1 MKSYSTRGC
10 REAKFLIVALFF
22 ATFATSGEKG
32 THKPV
37 NSQEGFLTNTFSI
50 DYESDSLMDNTL
62 EILRERSDL
71 QFSTLDQFKVFH
83 EFSFMNTVDES
94 GVTFLHKIVDDAA
107 LDYKAVHYDHGNG
120 ISIADVDN
128 DDLLDILFVS
138 QMGGNELWRN
148 TGNGR
153 FENITEMAGVGLQ
166 DRVNVTASFADID
179 NDGDEDLY
187 VTTVRMGNVL
197 FENNGEGIF
206 RDISTQAGL
215 DYNGHSSG
223 AIFFDYDR
231 DGLLDLFLSN
241 VGRYTS
247 NKKGRGGYFIGL
259 ADAFSGHMMPH
270 RAERSILYKNLGD
283 NKFSDIS
290 GKVKLID
297 LSWTG
302 DATFTDFNKDGYPD
316 LYVLNMQGDDH
327 YYENQ
332 RGVFFVDETNRYFP
346 KTPWGSM
353 GVKSFDY
360 NNDGAL
366 DLFITDM
373 HSDMTFTPKH
383 DREKKKSDI
392 DIHDP
397 MWQDGSNNI
406 FGNAF
411 YKNCSNGEFMEVSED
426 VGAENFWPWGVGS
439 GDVNADG
446 YEDIFITSSMNFPY
460 RYGVNS
466 LLLNN
471 LGEKFLDSEFILGIE
486 PRKNGEFAKEWFTL
500 DCSDPNS
507 RRPPCKDK
515 EGFSTVM
522 GALGSR
528 SSAIFDLENDGD
540 LDIVTNDFNSG
551 PQIFVSDLNNKKQ
564 VNYLKIDLVG
574 TKSNSNALGAIVKV
588 YLKSKTLTKY
598 KDGKSGYLSQS
609 QMPLYFGLGEEE
621 KVEKIE
627 IIWPS
632 GQVQSLSKDI
642 PINSV
647 FIVKEKN

>member
-1 MKSYSTRGC
+1 MKSYSITVYRD
-10 REAKFLIVALFF
+10 ATILIVLLFL
-22 ATFATSGEKG
+22 ATFATSEEKG

-37 NSQEGFLTNTFSI
+37 NSQEGFLTNTFFI
-50 DYESDSLMDNTL
+50 DYESDGLMDNTL

-83 EFSFMNTVDES
+83 EFSFMNKVDES
-94 GVTFLHKIVDDAA
+94 GVTFSHKIVDDAA

-166 DRVNVTASFADID
+166 DRVNVAASFADID

-206 RDISTQAGL
+206 KNISRQAGL

-241 VGRYTS
+241 VGMYTS
-247 NKKGRGGYFIGL
+247 NKKGRSGYFIGL
-259 ADAFSGHMMPH
+259 ADAFSGHMMAH

-290 GKVKLID
+290 EKVKLID

-327 YYENQ
+327 YYENNS
-332 RGVFFVDETNRYFP
+332 GVFFVDETNRYFP

-373 HSDMTFTPKH
+373 HSDMTSTPKH

-392 DIHDP
+392 DIHDS

-411 YKNCSNGEFMEVSED
+411 YKNSSNGDFMEVSGD
-426 VGAENFWPWGVGS
+426 VGVENFWPWGVGS

-515 EGFSTVM
+515 EGFSKVM

-551 PQIFVSDLNNKKQ
+551 PQIFVSDLNNKKE

-609 QMPLYFGLGEEE
+609 QIPLYFGLGKEE

-632 GQVQSLSKDI
+632 GEVQSLSKDI
-642 PINSV
+642 PVNSI